1 MATVR
6 IHEIESDRHGC
17 VLSRLLKLLAPRS
30 LQANWT
36 ISAIASTNSNWAWFE
51 ATGDGGEQL
60 EMLAP
65 SKARLP
71 GYELAALAKKT
82 QQVIWGSFVGS
93 LSSANDGVWLTIRA
107 IDSTFYEVSTSDE
120 VVLKAIKSTVGHV
133 ELSEGPWLPQ
143 PATPDSWAR

>member
-6 IHEIESDRHGC
+6 IHDIDSDRRGC

-36 ISAIASTNSNWAWFE
+36 ISAIASSNPNWAWFE

-60 EMLAP
+60 EMLAA
-65 SKARLP
+65 SKAWLS
-71 GYELAALAKKT
+71 GHELADLAKKT

-93 LSSANDGVWLTIRA
+93 LSNANDGVWLAIRA

-120 VVLKAIKSTVGHV
+120 AVLQAIKSVFGHV
-133 ELSEGPWLPQ
+133 ELSESPWLPQ
-143 PATPDSWAR
+143 PVPPDSWAR